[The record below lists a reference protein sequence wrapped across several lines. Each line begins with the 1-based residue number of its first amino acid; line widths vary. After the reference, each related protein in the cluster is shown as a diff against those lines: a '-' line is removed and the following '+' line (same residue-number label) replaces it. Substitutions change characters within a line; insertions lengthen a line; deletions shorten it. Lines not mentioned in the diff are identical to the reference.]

1 MDTPTTPACGLQ
13 AARLTPADYAAN
25 FGAAH
30 PPLTRPR
37 ALIEA
42 ERCYYCHDAPC
53 TTACPTGI
61 DVPSFIQR
69 IAQDNDRGAARAI
82 LQANPLGGICARVC
96 PTELLCEQA
105 CVRNTHEDKPV
116 AIGGLQRYATD
127 AFFAHPGGPLFQRAA
142 ATGRRVAGGGAAV
155 RAGGGRGP
163 PCGRGRGRACGPGL
177 RPWPGA
183 ARPRR
188 GAVRGA
194 SETGRPQ

>member
-1 MDTPTTPACGLQ
+1 MDTPTTRACGLH

-82 LQANPLGGICARVC
+82 LQAKPLGGICARVC

-105 CVRNTHEDKPV
+105 CVRNSHEDKPV
-116 AIGGLQRYATD
+116 AIRGSQRPPHTLP
-127 AFFAHPGGPLFQRAA
+127 FPPPGAPPCPRA
-142 ATGRRVAGGGAAV
+142 RRPGAAV
-155 RAGGGRGP
+155 WPWSGRGL
-163 PCGRGRGRACGPGL
+163 RAWPAPMAWRCAAT
-177 RPWPGA
+177 PWCCSRRVRNRA
-183 ARPRR
+183 ASMNMAWP
-188 GAVRGA
+188 A
-194 SETGRPQ
+194 